1 MYNFD
6 FLENVKHTDV
16 IFLFHNETENV
27 KDNIIDYI
35 ISRISF
41 DLINMYP
48 ERNIEESLVALQYPS
63 SNSSEHIF
71 NQFFDS
77 PRCASMMFSTFK
89 GIFVIDSSVYKN
101 FDHVNLYNLID
112 YIKANSSPI
121 FKFIVL
127 MRQSCERVAK
137 RYIIDSHIKSA
148 SIINLEIDKSYLNEF
163 IDLEEYNYLFNQYE
177 NNKNFRQLSPSQ
189 IRECVLK
196 AVENEQDLRKKI
208 SAIISDNH
216 RERPTIKSQ

>member
-6 FLENVKHTDV
+6 FLENIKHTDV

-35 ISRISF
+35 ISRISSV
-41 DLINMYP
+41 LINMYP

-89 GIFVIDSSVYKN
+89 GIFVIDCSEYKN
-101 FDHVNLYNLID
+101 FDNVHLNNLVE
-112 YIKANSSPI
+112 YIKENSSST

-127 MRQSCERVAK
+127 MSQSCEKAAK
-137 RYIIDSHIKSA
+137 IHIIDTHINSA

-163 IDLEEYNYLFNQYE
+163 IDLEEYNYLVNQYE

-189 IRECVLK
+189 IRECILK
-196 AVENEQDLRKKI
+196 TVENEQDLKKKI
-208 SAIISDNH
+208 SRIISENNS
-216 RERPTIKSQ
+216 ERRIGF

>member
-1 MYNFD
+1 MYNFN
-6 FLENVKHTDV
+6 FLESMRNTNV
-16 IFLFHNETENV
+16 IFLFHNETENIEG
-27 KDNIIDYI
+27 NIIDYI
-35 ISRISF
+35 VSRISS
-41 DLINMYP
+41 DLINIYP
-48 ERNIEESLVALQYPS
+48 ERNIDESLVTLQYPS

-89 GIFVIDSSVYKN
+89 GIFVIDCSEYKN
-101 FDHVNLYNLID
+101 FDNVHLNNLVE
-112 YIKANSSPI
+112 YIKENSSST

-127 MRQSCERVAK
+127 MSQSCEKVAK
-137 RYIIDSHIKSA
+137 IHISDSHIKSV

-163 IDLEEYNYLFNQYE
+163 IDIEEYNYLIKQYE
-177 NNKNFRQLSPSQ
+177 KNKRFRQLSPSQ

-216 RERPTIKSQ
+216 SERRIGF